1 MRKVTAL
8 CKKMTLQPPKKFIKE
23 HSFHYGKYRQ
33 NKLVS
38 FISLSVMNL
47 NNTPGSIAIS
57 IDIAAST
64 DKTHTMSVAIESIKK
79 MIRKRRNSCV
89 LFAQVANTESARR
102 FWQGKLTKTK
112 RASIMTALFSEFDP
126 RYLGYEDV
134 TDMALFYE

>member
-1 MRKVTAL
+1 MGNV
-8 CKKMTLQPPKKFIKE
+8 E
-23 HSFHYGKYRQ
+23 RQ
-33 NKLVS
+33 L
-38 FISLSVMNL
+38 L
-47 NNTPGSIAIS
+47 IS

-64 DKTHTMSVAIESIKK
+64 DKTHTMSVAIESLKK

-126 RYLGYEDV
+126 RYLVYEDV
-134 TDMALFYE
+134 TDTWRSSTSKAAMEKRAPRVCAHTIVFHNRETFENKCL